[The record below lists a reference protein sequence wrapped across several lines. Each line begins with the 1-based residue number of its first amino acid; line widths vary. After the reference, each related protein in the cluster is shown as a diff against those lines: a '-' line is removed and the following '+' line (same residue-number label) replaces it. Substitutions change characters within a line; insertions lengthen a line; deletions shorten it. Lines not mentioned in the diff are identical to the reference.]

1 MRVKGIL
8 GSNSEDAFYISGRQ
22 SVSPSIHQSYRF
34 KPTGAE
40 RSSYAE
46 RHTNGYHRRVL
57 HGAWGIYPA
66 WLVLERKGENAI
78 QARLTN
84 GDGVIVSWDNYDVKN
99 ASVKQIEAVRL
110 SVSGRSQILFT
121 PPELKVIDRY
131 GDHDRRTT
139 MGKLDI
145 LLGRFKDEETAKNA
159 QSVIDKLGRISD
171 KSYTDMYYVGQKRI
185 EIDKERSLGNRL
197 AEARVRAD
205 KLNAESRHHTVER
218 RKGMIR

>member
-1 MRVKGIL
+1 MQKDIQMDIIAEYYMVFGDYTPNERYSESGVRV
-8 GSNSEDAFYISGRQ
+8 Y
-22 SVSPSIHQSYRF
+22 
-34 KPTGAE
+34 
-40 RSSYAE
+40 
-46 RHTNGYHRRVL
+46 TN
-57 HGAWGIYPA
+57 PETNA

-84 GDGVIVSWDNYDVKN
+84 GDGVIISWDNYDVKN
-99 ASVKQIEAVRL
+99 ASVKQIKAVRL
-110 SVSGRSQILFT
+110 SVSGRSQIVFT
-121 PPELKVIDRY
+121 PAELKVIERY
-131 GDHDRRTT
+131 GDRDRRTT

-145 LLGRFKDEETAKNA
+145 LLGRFKDEATEKSA

-205 KLNAESRHHTVER
+205 KLNAETRHLTAER

>member
-1 MRVKGIL
+1 MQKDTQMDIIAEYYMVLGDYTQNEKYSESGVRV
-8 GSNSEDAFYISGRQ
+8 Y
-22 SVSPSIHQSYRF
+22 
-34 KPTGAE
+34 
-40 RSSYAE
+40 
-46 RHTNGYHRRVL
+46 TN
-57 HGAWGIYPA
+57 PETDA

-84 GDGVIVSWDNYDVKN
+84 GDGVIISWDNYEVMN

-121 PPELKVIDRY
+121 PAELKVIERY
-131 GDHDRRTT
+131 GDRDRRTT

-145 LLGRFKDEETAKNA
+145 LLGRFKDEATEKSA

-171 KSYTDMYYVGQKRI
+171 KSYTDMYYVGQKRM
-185 EIDKERSLGNRL
+185 DVDQERSLGNRL
-197 AEARVRAD
+197 AQARVRAD
-205 KLNAESRHHTVER
+205 KMNAESRHIIAEH

>member
-1 MRVKGIL
+1 MQKDTQMDIIAEYYMVLGDYAQNEKYSESGVRV
-8 GSNSEDAFYISGRQ
+8 Y
-22 SVSPSIHQSYRF
+22 
-34 KPTGAE
+34 
-40 RSSYAE
+40 
-46 RHTNGYHRRVL
+46 TN
-57 HGAWGIYPA
+57 PETDA

-84 GDGVIVSWDNYDVKN
+84 EDGVIISWDNYEVMN
-99 ASVKQIEAVRL
+99 SSVKQIEAVRL

-121 PPELKVIDRY
+121 PAELKVIERY
-131 GDHDRRTT
+131 GDRDRQTT

-171 KSYTDMYYVGQKRI
+171 KSYTDMYYVGQKRM
-185 EIDKERSLGNRL
+185 DVDQERSLGNRL
-197 AEARVRAD
+197 AQARVRAD
-205 KLNAESRHHTVER
+205 KMNAESRHIIAEH

>member
-1 MRVKGIL
+1 MQKDTQMDIIAEYYMVLGEYTPNERYSESGVRV
-8 GSNSEDAFYISGRQ
+8 Y
-22 SVSPSIHQSYRF
+22 
-34 KPTGAE
+34 
-40 RSSYAE
+40 
-46 RHTNGYHRRVL
+46 
-57 HGAWGIYPA
+57 
-66 WLVLERKGENAI
+66 
-78 QARLTN
+78 
-84 GDGVIVSWDNYDVKN
+84 
-99 ASVKQIEAVRL
+99 VKQIEAVRL

-121 PPELKVIDRY
+121 PAELKVIERY
-131 GDHDRRTT
+131 GDRDRRTT

-171 KSYTDMYYVGQKRI
+171 KSYTDMYYVGQKRV